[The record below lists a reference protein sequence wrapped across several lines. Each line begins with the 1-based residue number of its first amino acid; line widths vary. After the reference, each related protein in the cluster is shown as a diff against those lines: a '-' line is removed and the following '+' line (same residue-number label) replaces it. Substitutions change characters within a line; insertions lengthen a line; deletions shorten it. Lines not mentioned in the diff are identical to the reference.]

1 MLRITSTLLLGLAL
15 ALPLT
20 ASAGEK
26 SDSKTVD
33 VAAASVDAGPTAPS
47 ARTTET
53 KKAERVRDSGREVRG
68 ARTSDP
74 GIRFNN
80 PYAFPLQTLP
90 ISLPNLTTIS
100 F

>member
-1 MLRITSTLLLGLAL
+1 MRRITSTLLLGFVL
-15 ALPLT
+15 ALPLG

-26 SDSKTVD
+26 SDNKSVEI
-33 VAAASVDAGPTAPS
+33 AAASVDAGPTAPK
-47 ARTTET
+47 ARTET
-53 KKAERVRDSGREVRG
+53 KKAEQRDSGSKVRG
-68 ARTSDP
+68 SRNVDP
-74 GIRFNN
+74 GVRFNN

>member
-1 MLRITSTLLLGLAL
+1 MRRITSTLLLGFVL
-15 ALPLT
+15 ALPIA

-26 SDSKTVD
+26 SDAKTVE
-33 VAAASVDAGPTAPS
+33 VAAATVDAGPKAPA
-47 ARTTET
+47 ARSTDE
-53 KKAERVRDSGREVRG
+53 KKSERRDSDRVRGSRNV
-68 ARTSDP
+68 DP
-74 GIRFNN
+74 GVRFNN